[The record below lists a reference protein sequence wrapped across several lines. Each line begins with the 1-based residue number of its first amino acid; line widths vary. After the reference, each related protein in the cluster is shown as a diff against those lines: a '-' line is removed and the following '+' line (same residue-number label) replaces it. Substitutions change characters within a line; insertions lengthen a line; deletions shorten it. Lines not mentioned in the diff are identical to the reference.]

1 MAYKLKC
8 RMAVLPLLLTVAV
21 MAGCNKGENKDA
33 PKTDAK
39 KAATQVAA
47 KVNATEITVSQ
58 INATLSRNPNL
69 SPEAAEKAKRDI
81 LDKLIE
87 AEVAKAAAID
97 KKLDR
102 TPRVVQ
108 ALESSKTEIL
118 ARAYV
123 EEIAKAQPQITADE
137 AKKYYIEHPEL
148 FSERRVFSIEEL
160 SMPAKAEL
168 AASIRNQLG
177 KFRTLQELAGWL
189 KTQGIPFTPNS
200 GVRAAEQLP
209 LEALPQIQAMKDGEM
224 RVFEAANSIQ
234 VVRVAASKPAP
245 VDVERATPRIQQFL
259 FNQRST
265 EAVTKEIK
273 LLKDKAKVEYV
284 GEFAVGA
291 AEAGAKAKA
300 AAEAKAKAASEA
312 KAKADA
318 EASSKDDELAKA
330 RRAAEAKD
338 KEDAAA
344 RAKDDEA
351 TRARRAA
358 DAKARDEADAK
369 AAKGKSSTTL
379 TPEMEKGLR
388 GVVK

>member
-1 MAYKLKC
+1 
-8 RMAVLPLLLTVAV
+8 
-21 MAGCNKGENKDA
+21 
-33 PKTDAK
+33 
-39 KAATQVAA
+39 
-47 KVNATEITVSQ
+47 
-58 INATLSRNPNL
+58 
-69 SPEAAEKAKRDI
+69 
-81 LDKLIE
+81 
-87 AEVAKAAAID
+87 
-97 KKLDR
+97 
-102 TPRVVQ
+102 
-108 ALESSKTEIL
+108 
-118 ARAYV
+118 
-123 EEIAKAQPQITADE
+123 
-137 AKKYYIEHPEL
+137 
-148 FSERRVFSIEEL
+148 
-160 SMPAKAEL
+160 
-168 AASIRNQLG
+168 
-177 KFRTLQELAGWL
+177 
-189 KTQGIPFTPNS
+189 
-200 GVRAAEQLP
+200 
-209 LEALPQIQAMKDGEM
+209 M

-312 KAKADA
+312 KGKADA
-318 EASSKDDELAKA
+318 EASSKDEELAKA